1 MNIER
6 FVGLAFSIGLL
17 LLTLFVFLKPQID
30 YQQEQKIEVVS
41 DTIDLQSDNSMQV
54 VETVTPKKDDDPSEN
69 SVPKNKDLAVMNI
82 DQSDFDLFVLR
93 LHVLSSEDNAIAM
106 VKKLEESGVI
116 AFTEIFG
123 ENKARG
129 FGGHHLSISPDRG
142 WVIAQTIAPDQP
154 RKSHTD
160 TDPHFWQLIEAL

>member
-30 YQQEQKIEVVS
+30 YQQEQKVEVVS
-41 DTIDLQSDNSMQV
+41 DTIDLQPDNSMQV

-123 ENKARG
+123 ENKDLHAVYA
-129 FGGHHLSISPDRG
+129 GHFIDEIDIHNNIE
-142 WVIAQTIAPDQP
+142 
-154 RKSHTD
+154 
-160 TDPHFWQLIEAL
+160 LIQKVAGTTKGEIFRWKL